1 LLNLASPNREFMRGC
16 VFLNRLN
23 LVLFCLIV
31 ISYGCGKTDIGVSK
45 EVPNCFDN
53 IQNQGELSVDCGGPC
68 QGCPSKMTA
77 NIDGVAWESAGS
89 VTSITNGNSILI
101 LSGNG
106 NSNLSLIYT
115 GPFETGIYNLGSAS
129 YSITTTQ
136 TNYISN
142 TGTITFYEWNEE
154 EEQVSGT
161 FSFNAF
167 ESTGSGDTIR
177 VTQGQFLFVPYQ
189 P

>member
-1 LLNLASPNREFMRGC
+1 MSGF
-16 VFLNRLN
+16 VFFNRLN
-23 LVLFCLIV
+23 LVLLCLIV
-31 ISYGCGKTDIGVSK
+31 LATGCGKTDIGVSK
-45 EVPNCFDN
+45 EIPNCYDN
-53 IQNQGELSVDCGGPC
+53 IQNQGELAVDCGGPC
-68 QGCPSKMTA
+68 PGCPSKMTA
-77 NIDGVAWESAGS
+77 IIDGAAWESAGS

-115 GPFETGIYNLGSAS
+115 GPFQTGTYNLGSAS

-136 TNYISN
+136 VDYISN
-142 TGTITFYEWNEE
+142 TGTITFDEWDAV

-167 ESTGSGDTIR
+167 ESSGSGDTIR
-177 VTQGQFLFVPYQ
+177 VTQGKFLFVPYQ